1 MLGVLFGVL
10 GGAWV
15 AFMELLG
22 AYENVK
28 KPLVS
33 VVFSA
38 FGSSRGL
45 LRSLFFVFFDFRSF
59 FQFFRL
65 YLHSFFGFR
74 SFFRFLRARFGS
86 TSVFTGA
93 IRPLRPSLVGSW
105 EVLGWSWGVLGDS
118 LGDPV
123 GDQARQTLRL
133 CMFARFLSG
142 GPQGF
147 LVGPWDV
154 LGGAWGLLG
163 GTLGVLGR
171 P

>member
-1 MLGVLFGVL
+1 MKTLKNRWFLLCFQHLGVL
-10 GGAWV
+10 GG
-15 AFMELLG
+15 LLRTLFLVFFIFDRISTVFSVSDRFFCFPNCI
-22 AYENVK
+22 YVRF
-28 KPLVS
+28 LVS
-33 VVFSA
+33 D
-38 FGSSRGL
+38 R
-45 LRSLFFVFFDFRSF
+45 
-59 FQFFRL
+59 
-65 YLHSFFGFR
+65 FFGFFGR
-74 SFFRFLRARFGS
+74 DLAPRAYSWARLS
-86 TSVFTGA
+86 
-93 IRPLRPSLVGSW
+93 PLVGSW

>member
-1 MLGVLFGVL
+1 MKTLKKRWFLHCFQHLEVL
-10 GGAWV
+10 GG
-15 AFMELLG
+15 
-22 AYENVK
+22 
-28 KPLVS
+28 
-33 VVFSA
+33 
-38 FGSSRGL
+38 L
-45 LRSLFFVFFDFRSF
+45 LRALFSVFFDFRSYLRPF
-59 FQFFRL
+59 FGFRSFFLFFRL
-65 YLHSFFGFR
+65 YLRSFFGFQ

-86 TSVFTGA
+86 TRIFTGA

-118 LGDPV
+118 LGNPV
-123 GDQARQTLRL
+123 GDQPRQTLRL